1 MAAVSLVPR
10 VAVMLRL
17 VALVHVGGALLRI
30 VVAVVFVTMVLLDNV
45 VLSCCLLRC
54 C

>member
-1 MAAVSLVPR
+1 
-10 VAVMLRL
+10 MLRL

-30 VVAVVFVTMVLLDNV
+30 VVAVVFVTLVLLDNV